1 MLPLWQVFT
10 VLSKQGAHA
19 CWQLGDVG
27 RARELI
33 EKAFTRALKSEHAP
47 TLVNTYNFKVTF
59 ETLVGDAEAALRAAA
74 SLVQLSMEHKLP
86 LYLVIGSAYVGWAS
100 ARLGDPGAGATK
112 L

>member
-1 MLPLWQVFT
+1 

-59 ETLVGDAEAALRAAA
+59 ETLV
-74 SLVQLSMEHKLP
+74 
-86 LYLVIGSAYVGWAS
+86 SAMPKPPYAPPHRSSNS
-100 ARLGDPGAGATK
+100 AWNTSFRSIW
-112 L
+112 